1 MIVVPKQINRNQVN
15 RSNSVMNE
23 NHEQLTP
30 NQILGLSKKPKD
42 DDILLQNVSS
52 KQVPLLQTETS
63 PKVIDSGYIPC
74 LFIQKRIKEKEDFKK
89 IHPMTPTILSPSK
102 RTF

>member
-42 DDILLQNVSS
+42 DEILL
-52 KQVPLLQTETS
+52 
-63 PKVIDSGYIPC
+63 
-74 LFIQKRIKEKEDFKK
+74 
-89 IHPMTPTILSPSK
+89 
-102 RTF
+102 